1 MEITLG
7 IARHGEDTYN
17 VTNLLN
23 GRTNTELTPNGIMQ
37 ATQLGR
43 KLQQKNISK
52 IYSSPL
58 DRAFITAQIISQ
70 FTTHT
75 TPEIILELT
84 ERDYG
89 KLTGQPVSSI
99 TAKCTDLLWVGQV
112 NYPIYGKDL
121 NLETLDQV
129 EVRARKVLD
138 TLKKTHEEGY
148 ILLLCHREIGK
159 VLWCVA
165 NNYSW
170 QNGLPKTPNFPN
182 TEVLEVTVK
191 F

>member
-1 MEITLG
+1 MKITIG

-17 VTNLLN
+17 VKNLLN
-23 GRTNTELTPNGIMQ
+23 GRTNTELTPNGMVQ
-37 ATQLGR
+37 ATQLGK
-43 KLQQKNISK
+43 KLQHKNISK

-58 DRAFITAQIISQ
+58 DRAYKTAQIISQ

-75 TPEIILELT
+75 TPEIIPELT

-89 KLTGQPVSSI
+89 KLTGQPVSNI
-99 TAKCTDLLWVGQV
+99 VVKCSELLWVGQI
-112 NYPIYGKDL
+112 NYPIYGENLD
-121 NLETLDQV
+121 LETLDHV
-129 EVRARKVLD
+129 EVRANKILD
-138 TLKKTHEEGY
+138 ILKSTHDQGY
-148 ILLLCHREIGK
+148 LLLVCHREIGK

-170 QNGLPKTPNFPN
+170 KNGLPIAPNFPN
-182 TEVLEVTVK
+182 TELLEVTVN